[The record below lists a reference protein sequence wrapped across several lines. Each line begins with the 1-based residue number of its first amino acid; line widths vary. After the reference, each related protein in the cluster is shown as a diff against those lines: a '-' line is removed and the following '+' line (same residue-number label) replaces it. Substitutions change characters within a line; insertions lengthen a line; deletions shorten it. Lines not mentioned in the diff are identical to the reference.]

1 MHSADCRSLR
11 HLEATYPASH
21 NCHAASP
28 RPTRGCATHTS
39 QARLSGTS
47 HVFSRPSTSR
57 VLLGSL
63 LFGPQAGRAAWR
75 GERWESTDTHTRL
88 TRSRAQKVGAEGA
101 ARDCAT
107 SYTHGR
113 LTCSGL
119 LHSIVLYFLSMPRN
133 TMHVVYTSQCT
144 QHAVNLES
152 RNRDEMLLIPDAD
165 RLGSPDTRVV
175 AETRWWN
182 GAAGT
187 DSALV
192 GTRIVARVLLTRA
205 CRLLLT

>member
-47 HVFSRPSTSR
+47 QITIFTPVHVPSATR
-57 VLLGSL
+57 Q
-63 LFGPQAGRAAWR
+63 P
-75 GERWESTDTHTRL
+75 GE
-88 TRSRAQKVGAEGA
+88 
-101 ARDCAT
+101 ARDGSRRIHTPDFLEVVLRT
-107 SYTHGR
+107 SAQRERHETALHRTHMAGSHA
-113 LTCSGL
+113 LDYC
-119 LHSIVLYFLSMPRN
+119 IVLYCIYCPCRVLRCMYIA
-133 TMHVVYTSQCT
+133 VYTSQCT
-144 QHAVNLES
+144 LHAANLES